1 MSRQES
7 FQLGSYFHSGF
18 VICTR
23 DNVSISEV
31 LKSVPKMS
39 LFFPSAVFTLE
50 LVCMAYEDYFLK
62 INKDK
67 PLNIDGT
74 TFPEN
79 RKNVSFN
86 FWQTLVH
93 PACISAIEH
102 LKTIL
107 TLHCFQ
113 FNLPRPQ
120 IGVLQDPESGISM
133 EEVGDFFFLR
143 IETTVLFFT
152 LSLGIRLTHHL
163 GPTRHHCSRIFFAQ
177 GQPKTLR

>member
-1 MSRQES
+1 M
-7 FQLGSYFHSGF
+7 GSYFHSGF

-86 FWQTLVH
+86 F
-93 PACISAIEH
+93 
-102 LKTIL
+102 
-107 TLHCFQ
+107 
-113 FNLPRPQ
+113 
-120 IGVLQDPESGISM
+120 
-133 EEVGDFFFLR
+133 
-143 IETTVLFFT
+143 
-152 LSLGIRLTHHL
+152 
-163 GPTRHHCSRIFFAQ
+163 
-177 GQPKTLR
+177 